1 MTKNKHLY
9 HLALAGV
16 LCAIGIVVPMFMPKI
31 VLGPMSFTP
40 ASHVAIFLAMFIS
53 PAVAVAVCI
62 GTTVGFFVT
71 TPIIIALRAA
81 SHVVFAFLGAWYLRR
96 HPETIEKPLSSMVF
110 NVVIALIHAAAEVLV
125 VTPFFVSGSLFSAEQ
140 LQNGFFTSVVLLVGL
155 GTVIH
160 SMIDYTISVLIWKP
174 VSLAV
179 QHTQKA

>member
-1 MTKNKHLY
+1 
-9 HLALAGV
+9 
-16 LCAIGIVVPMFMPKI
+16 
-31 VLGPMSFTP
+31 
-40 ASHVAIFLAMFIS
+40 
-53 PAVAVAVCI
+53 
-62 GTTVGFFVT
+62 
-71 TPIIIALRAA
+71 
-81 SHVVFAFLGAWYLRR
+81 
-96 HPETIEKPLSSMVF
+96 MVF